1 MFYKKENIPEEN
13 EIVLCTVKKI
23 LFHVVFVSIDEYKNL
38 EGMVHISEVSPGR
51 IRNLRDFVKESKR
64 IVCKVLKIDKE
75 RKQIDLSLRRV
86 STTQTINKLT
96 EMKQEE
102 KAEKILEIVAKK
114 LGISLEEIYKDVG
127 YKIIEKYGTL
137 TSFFYELVKEDKDLL
152 KELTS
157 SQKISSELTKVIKEK
172 IKLPEIKISG
182 ILKLSSSAPDGI
194 NLIKKAIRNTVELN
208 KKKKYE
214 VKITYLG
221 APRYQLTVVAP
232 DYKIA
237 EAELKETSD
246 FAISEIKK
254 QKGYGEFSRDDK

>member
-51 IRNLRDFVKESKR
+51 IRNLRDFVKENKR
-64 IVCKVLKIDKE
+64 IVCKVLRIDRE

-96 EMKQEE
+96 EIKQEE

-114 LGISLEEIYKDVG
+114 VGISLEDIYKEVG

-137 TSFFYELVKEDKDLL
+137 TSFFYKLVKEDEDLL

-157 SQKISSELTKVIKEK
+157 SQKISSELTKIIKEK

-194 NLIKKAIRNTVELN
+194 NIIKKNTKNTDDLN
-208 KKKKYE
+208 KKKKYQI
-214 VKITYLG
+214 KITYLG
-221 APRYQLTVVAP
+221 APRYQLTVIAP
-232 DYKIA
+232 DYKSA
-237 EAELKETSD
+237 EMELKEISD

-254 QKGYGEFSRDDK
+254 LNGQGEFSRDDK